1 MTARINFKI
10 IGEKKWFLLTLFIL
24 SFLAFS
30 VFQVMAW
37 DQGIRVTVNGTEY
50 KLAKEITL
58 GQALKKIGIE
68 PSSGDLLDLDGQVL
82 EKGAGRP
89 PVLTVNYQKADLDTK
104 LENQDQVIAKK
115 GRDIKEKIVEER
127 ISLPFSVQ
135 EQGEG
140 SQQKVVQSGT
150 LGLKVITKGSVSGK
164 IVDEQVI
171 KQPVDK
177 IVMLFNAAPPANNSN
192 LVTPD
197 GIVYRTIQGAGA
209 KTVALTFDDGPGP
222 YTPQILNILAQYNVK
237 ATFFMIGSMID
248 QHPEI
253 ARMVSLDGH
262 AIGNHT
268 MTHRNLA
275 TLGPSDMA
283 YQITEG
289 AKTIRW
295 ATGVDTTTFRPPGGR
310 YTPAT
315 LQYLNQHGYKLYM
328 WSVDPRDWDNAS
340 AEQIQQH
347 VLNHATNGSVILLHD
362 GGGNR
367 KETVK
372 ALPGII
378 SGLQKKGYTFVT
390 L

>member
-1 MTARINFKI
+1 MAAKVNSKI
-10 IGEKKWFLLTLFIL
+10 IREKKWFFFSLFIL

-37 DQGIRVTVNGTEY
+37 DPGIRVTVNGTEY
-50 KLAKEITL
+50 RLSKEITL
-58 GQALKKIGIE
+58 GQALKKIGVE
-68 PSSGDLLDLDGQVL
+68 PNWGDLLDVDGQLL
-82 EKGAGRP
+82 ERGAGRP
-89 PVLTVNYQKADLDTK
+89 PVLTVNSKQASLDTK
-104 LENQDQVIAKK
+104 LKNQDQVIAKK
-115 GRDIKEKIVEER
+115 GRDIKEKVIEER
-127 ISLPFSVQ
+127 ISLPFSVKK
-135 EQGEG
+135 QGEG
-140 SQQKVVQSGT
+140 NQQKVIQSGQ
-150 LGLKVITKGSVSGK
+150 LGLKVITKGTISGK
-164 IVDEQVI
+164 IVAEQVI
-171 KQPVDK
+171 KEPIDK
-177 IVMLFNAAPPANNSN
+177 VIVLFNETQPTNSSN
-192 LVTPD
+192 IVTPE
-197 GIVYRTIQGAGA
+197 GIVYRTVSGAGT

-222 YTPQILNILAQYNVK
+222 YTPQILNILSQYNVK
-237 ATFFMIGSMID
+237 ATFFMIGSMVD

-253 ARMVSLDGH
+253 ARMVSQEGH

-268 MTHRNLA
+268 MNHRNLA
-275 TLGPSDMA
+275 TLGPNDMA

-295 ATGVDTTTFRPPGGR
+295 ATGVETNTFRPPGGR

-315 LQYLNQHGYKLYM
+315 LQYLSQHGYKLYM
-328 WSVDPRDWDNAS
+328 WSIDPRDWDNAS

-347 VLNHATNGSVILLHD
+347 VLDHATNGSVILLHD

-378 SGLQKKGYTFVT
+378 SALQKKGYTFVT